1 MFDVKWI
8 RDNPEAFDRGLGRRG
23 LAPASA
29 SVLAFERRW
38 REETTGAEH
47 SKAER
52 NRRSKEI
59 GAAKAQGRDA
69 GDIMRKVARSK
80 EQQAELEARAA
91 LLKSEIDA
99 LLATLPNLPAADVP
113 DGLDEKHNKLVRQH
127 GTPPRFDF
135 APRDHVAIG
144 EGLRL
149 MDFARARK
157 LSGAPLIVLYPHL
170 AQLEP

>member
-29 SVLAFERRW
+29 SVLALDRKW
-38 REETTGAEH
+38 REAQTGAEQLQ
-47 SKAER
+47 AER
-52 NRRSKEI
+52 NRLSKEI
-59 GAAKAQGRDA
+59 GAGKAQGRDA

-99 LLATLPNLPAADVP
+99 LLATLPNLPAADLP

-127 GTPPRFDF
+127 GTPPRFAF
-135 APRDHVAIG
+135 APRDHVATA
-144 EGLRL
+144 EGLPL
-149 MDFARARK
+149 IDFAPPRKPSRAPF
-157 LSGAPLIVLYPHL
+157 LLLYR
-170 AQLEP
+170 QLPP